1 MKLRPAKL
9 SAFTLIELMIAI
21 GIFGMIMVA
30 IFSTWTAILRS
41 SRVGMSAA
49 AEVQRTRIAFRALEE
64 SLASTVMFVD
74 NAKYYAFISDTSG
87 DHAALTF
94 VARLPLSF
102 PGSGMFPGQELR
114 RVTFRVNN
122 GELLLTQSPIL
133 EATEKIGTPY
143 TISLAPNVKLFDME
157 FYDGL
162 ANKWFAEWVSTNQ
175 LPRMVR
181 VAMNFGEKG
190 QTDKKPV
197 IRSIVL
203 GGVSIT
209 RAGAGVMGGSGVFA
223 GPPGMPP
230 GGRMPT
236 IAERM
241 GNRRQEGFN
250 PPPQMGPPP
259 NDLGFDPWRLRLP
272 NGMNPPMPGRG
283 GFRERNRLFPPMPG
297 Q

>member
-1 MKLRPAKL
+1 M
-9 SAFTLIELMIAI
+9 IELMIAI

-30 IFSTWTAILRS
+30 IFSTWTAILRG
-41 SRVGMSAA
+41 SRVGMAAA

-64 SLASTVMFVD
+64 SLASAVMFVD
-74 NAKYYAFISDTSG
+74 NAKYYAFVSDTSG
-87 DHAALTF
+87 DNAALTF

-102 PGSGMFPGQELR
+102 PGSGMFPDQEMR
-114 RVTFRVNN
+114 RITFRVDK

-133 EATEKIGTPY
+133 EATEKIGKPY
-143 TISLAPNVKLFDME
+143 TISLAPGVKLFDME

-175 LPRMVR
+175 LPKMVR
-181 VAMNFGEKG
+181 VAISFGEKG

-223 GPPGMPP
+223 GTPGVP
-230 GGRMPT
+230 GPGRPTT
-236 IAERM
+236 IAERL
-241 GNRRQEGFN
+241 GNRPSLDFR
-250 PPPQMGPPP
+250 GPNMNAPGMIGGP
-259 NDLGFDPWRLRLP
+259 NDIGFDPWRLYLP
-272 NGMNPPMPGRG
+272 PGINPPMPGGSGRTP
-283 GFRERNRLFPPMPG
+283 NSIFPPLPNR
-297 Q
+297 